1 MVDYTELNTLTKNTE
16 LRNRVFVAVTVSA
29 EALLI
34 SGAPNEAPW
43 AASVLTDSTAE
54 GTKAFKALL
63 VGNKNLPFI
72 GFATITDA
80 EIQADVDALVPKL
93 ITAFNAA

>member
-1 MVDYTELNTLTKNTE
+1 MVDYTELNALTKNAE
-16 LRNRVFVAVTVSA
+16 LRNRVFVAVTIAA
-29 EALLI
+29 EALLV

-43 AASVLTDSTAE
+43 AASVLTDVTPE

-63 VGNKNLPFI
+63 VGNKALPFI

-93 ITAFNAA
+93 VAAFNAV